1 MATKPTATS
10 PENAALGARFKEVRR
25 RQKVWL
31 RPLAEQLGCS
41 LNTIRWHEAGDRM
54 LRLDQVVQA
63 ARIMGVQPSE
73 LLPPQEGGPV

>member
-31 RPLAEQLGCS
+31 RPLAEALGCS
-41 LNTIRWHEAGDRM
+41 INTIRWHEAGDRM
-54 LRLDQVVQA
+54 MRLDEVVKA
-63 ARIMGVQPSE
+63 AGVMGVEPAE
-73 LLPPQEGGPV
+73 LLTQQSGCG